1 MENSTIVYI
10 VIGLTLAMFVF
21 TKVRQF
27 WVITKNETTVLNEQ
41 RKIANLVLGN
51 KEAFYTEES
60 LLSLDEIESA
70 LTELGK
76 IESLLNSVNN
86 RMVYL
91 PIKLQVRVGR
101 AFLLNLKF
109 WCFFS
114 KMKPEAKVRD
124 DFETL
129 CRNYLESEYRFFTLA
144 LKFKKTAKAEE
155 IKQRALELMTP
166 LNSEILSKEFLPKFQ
181 AA

>member
-1 MENSTIVYI
+1 MENSTIVFM
-10 VIGLTLAMFVF
+10 VIGVALATFVF

-27 WVITKNETTVLNEQ
+27 WVIIKNETSVLNE
-41 RKIANLVLGN
+41 RRLIANLVLGN
-51 KEAFYTEES
+51 KDAFYTEES

-70 LTELGK
+70 LTELDN
-76 IESLLNSVNN
+76 IESLLNGVDN
-86 RMVYL
+86 RIVYL
-91 PIKLQVRVGR
+91 PIKLRVRLGR

-114 KMKPEAKVRD
+114 KMKPEAKARN